1 MATHIQSKGLILY
14 RNQTNPTNLS
24 RLSCLPHLPCDA
36 VYRVK
41 RFCYFI
47 GVAKAYGVK
56 CACPVECENY
66 SIGTCPVECENYSMG
81 SLFHWDSINTMNVSY
96 ELNDL
101 NVPNGHNGQLVSPF
115 LIVYNVTG
123 VETNGFQTCDIARVK
138 EIPGK
143 LPG

>member
-1 MATHIQSKGLILY
+1 
-14 RNQTNPTNLS
+14 
-24 RLSCLPHLPCDA
+24 
-36 VYRVK
+36 V
-41 RFCYFI
+41 
-47 GVAKAYGVK
+47 
-56 CACPVECENY
+56 
-66 SIGTCPVECENYSMG
+66 TCPVECENYSMG
-81 SLFHWDSINTMNVSY
+81 SLFHWDQINPD
-96 ELNDL
+96 DL

>member
-1 MATHIQSKGLILY
+1 
-14 RNQTNPTNLS
+14 
-24 RLSCLPHLPCDA
+24 
-36 VYRVK
+36 VK